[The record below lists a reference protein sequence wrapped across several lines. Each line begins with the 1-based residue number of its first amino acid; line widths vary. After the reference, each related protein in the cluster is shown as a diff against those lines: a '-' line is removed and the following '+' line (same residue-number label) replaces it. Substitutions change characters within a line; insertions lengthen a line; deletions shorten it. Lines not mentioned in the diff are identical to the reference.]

1 MGTRWMRLL
10 AVLAALV
17 LVAVACGDSDD
28 DSGTSD
34 TTEAGTT
41 GDAATTAAADDGTTT
56 TAAVAGTTEAGG
68 EATGEPAG
76 TIKIGYVTPRTG
88 LLAEFG
94 KADSFVLD
102 QMREQ
107 FADGLQVGDATYEVE
122 IIDRDS
128 ESSSQTAANAAQEL
142 ILDDEVDLILVS
154 STPDTTIPVAQQCA
168 NNEIPCIS
176 TMAPWQP
183 HYLGLGGLLPPE
195 EDPPP
200 AASEWNYHFF
210 WGLEDIIN
218 VYLNIWNEGAPG
230 GTVGA
235 LWPDDPDGNAWSDPV
250 VGFPPAI
257 EAAGFTLVD
266 PGRFPLETNDFTAQ
280 INAFKDA
287 GVTIVS
293 GVLPP
298 PVFSTFWTQ
307 AQQQGF
313 TPEIVTVGKGLLFPG
328 AVASFDQPNGLTTEV
343 WWTPEHPF
351 TSSLTGQT
359 AADLG
364 AAFEEA
370 AGEQWTQPIG
380 FAHAL
385 FEVAADALARSADPN
400 DPAALI
406 EAIGATS
413 MDTVVGAVDFSVGPV
428 GGITKTSVVG
438 GQWVTGGDDPVDLV
452 IVENA
457 NLPEVPTGASLALL

>member
-1 MGTRWMRLL
+1 MRTARMRLL

-28 DSGTSD
+28 D
-34 TTEAGTT
+34 GTT
-41 GDAATTAAADDGTTT
+41 GTTEGATEEATT
-56 TAAVAGTTEAGG
+56 TAAPDEGATTTGAAAETTEAGG
-68 EATGEPAG
+68 EAAGEPAG
-76 TIKIGYVTPRTG
+76 TIRIGYVTPRTG

-94 KADSFVLD
+94 KADAFVLE

-107 FADGLQVGDATYEVE
+107 FADGLQIGDATYEVE

-183 HYLGLGGLLPPE
+183 HYLGLGGALPPE

-200 AASEWNYHFF
+200 AASPWNYHFF

-230 GTVGA
+230 GVVGA

-257 EAAGFTLVD
+257 EEAGFTLVD

-280 INAFKDA
+280 INAFKEA
-287 GVTIVS
+287 GVNIVS

-328 AVASFDQPNGLTTEV
+328 AVASFDQPNGLSTEV

-351 TSSLTGQT
+351 TSSLTGQSAT
-359 AADLG
+359 ELG
-364 AAFEEA
+364 AAYEQA
-370 AGEQWTQPIG
+370 TGEQWTQPIG

-385 FEVAADALARSADPN
+385 FEVAADALARSGDPS
-400 DPAALI
+400 DREALI
-406 EAIGATS
+406 EAIGATAV
-413 MDTVVGAVDFSVGPV
+413 DTVVGGVDFSAGPV

-438 GQWVTGGDDPVDLV
+438 GQWLTGGDNPVDLV

-457 NLPEVPTGASLALL
+457 NLPEVPTGASLVLM